1 MKIVTMFLVLCLC
14 FSICVSA
21 NDLKNEIY
29 TYELEEFICIKEI
42 NDKSLTGKNNCT
54 GIYRQCSCKKNKFA
68 YIFKFKCGRNR
79 I

>member
-42 NDKSLTGKNNCT
+42 NDKSLTGKIT
-54 GIYRQCSCKKNKFA
+54 VPA
-68 YIFKFKCGRNR
+68 YIDNVAVKK
-79 I
+79 